1 MTAAKAT
8 EEITKKLGT
17 VKEALQL
24 EKIQS
29 TAIDPLFQQ
38 WAELIGFLPK
48 VIAALIALVVG
59 LLIGY
64 VLGKLTASVLKRMGI
79 DKLSRSAGVND
90 MMTERGLKSTPSK
103 LIGKIVFWLVAFT
116 AFIPATE
123 LLGVKELVEI
133 TQTFVLFIPKIIIAI
148 IILIFGFVIANS
160 LRRNIRSNKSRLGLT
175 STKTV
180 GAMVYGLT
188 AAVTV
193 VVALGQLEL
202 DTRLLHTVLITIIAS
217 ICAALALAV
226 GLGSRELAHNLVAG
240 FYARENFKPGSRIS
254 FGEHEGEL
262 QEVRSQ
268 NTVLKLDDGS
278 SVSIPNSHLFQ
289 HAVKS
294 SETVEK

>member
-8 EEITKKLGT
+8 EEITKKLEN
-17 VKEALQL
+17 VKEVLQL

-48 VIAALIALVVG
+48 VIAALIALLFG

-64 VLGKLTASVLKRMGI
+64 ILSKLTASLLKRMGI

-133 TQTFVLFIPKIIIAI
+133 TQTFILFIPKIIIAI
-148 IILIFGFVIANS
+148 IILIFGFVLANS
-160 LRRNIRSNKSRLGLT
+160 LRKNIRNNKSRLGLT

-254 FGEHEGEL
+254 FGEHVGEL
-262 QEVRSQ
+262 QEVRAQ
-268 NTVLKLDDGS
+268 NTVLKLDNGG

-289 HAVKS
+289 N
-294 SETVEK
+294 TVVNQPKPE

>member
-8 EEITKKLGT
+8 EEITKKLEN

-24 EKIQS
+24 EKIQT

-38 WAELIGFLPK
+38 WAELISFLPK
-48 VIAALIALVVG
+48 IIAALIALVVG

-64 VLGKLTASVLKRMGI
+64 VLSKLTTSVLKRMGI
-79 DKLSRSAGVND
+79 DKLSHSAGVDN
-90 MMTERGLKSTPSK
+90 MMTERGLKSAPSQ

-133 TQTFVLFIPKIIIAI
+133 TQAFVLFIPRIIIAI
-148 IILIFGFVIANS
+148 IILIFGFVLANS
-160 LRRNIRSNKSRLGLT
+160 LRKNIRNNKSRLGLT

-188 AAVTV
+188 TAVTV

-262 QEVRSQ
+262 QEVRAQ
-268 NTVLKLDDGS
+268 NTVLKLDNGGN
-278 SVSIPNSHLFQ
+278 VSIPNSHLFQ
-289 HAVKS
+289 N
-294 SETVEK
+294 TVVNQPKPE